1 MSDTENNTTTRRG
14 RPRLTAQQKK
24 DNWNA
29 YQRRYYAKK
38 RDLYKEFQGVERDD
52 IHRLITEIDNL
63 RSRLDETTR
72 SLNDAKVLI
81 KDLVEENNKLKIIC
95 VKQKQHI
102 LKNRI

>member
-1 MSDTENNTTTRRG
+1 MSDTENTTTRRG
-14 RPRLTAQQKK
+14 RPRLTAEQKK
-24 DNWNA
+24 ENWNA
-29 YQRRYYAKK
+29 YQRKYYAKK